1 MYGTSRIRTGRGRS
15 AAAFLVWILAPV
27 LPGAARAE
35 VPQIELS
42 AGVHRIVA
50 EVASTGASRAEGLM
64 YRRQLGAN
72 QGMLFV
78 FPEANRHCMWMRNT
92 YVALSVAFIDDQGT
106 VINVAEMQPQT
117 ETNHC
122 AARPARYALEMNA
135 GWFARR
141 GLGPGTRLDGLNRA
155 PAPN

>member
-1 MYGTSRIRTGRGRS
+1 L
-15 AAAFLVWILAPV
+15 LVWILAPV
-27 LPGAARAE
+27 LPGVARAE

-92 YVALSVAFIDDQGT
+92 YVALSVAFIDDQGA

>member
-1 MYGTSRIRTGRGRS
+1 
-15 AAAFLVWILAPV
+15 
-27 LPGAARAE
+27 LPK
-35 VPQIELS
+35 VELS

-50 EVASTGASRAEGLM
+50 EVASTGASRSEGLM

-78 FPEANRHCMWMRNT
+78 FPEENRHCMWMRNT

-122 AARPARYALEMNA
+122 AARAARYALEMNA

-141 GLGPGTRLDGLNRA
+141 GLGAGTRLQGLDRA

>member
-1 MYGTSRIRTGRGRS
+1 MNLGRKS
-15 AAAFLVWILAPV
+15 AAFLAWALASA
-27 LPGAARAE
+27 LPGIARS
-35 VPQIELS
+35 ELPLLELA

-50 EVASTGASRAEGLM
+50 EVANTGASRAEGLM
-64 YRRQLGAN
+64 YRRQLAAN
-72 QGMLFV
+72 HGMLFV

-92 YVALSVAFIDDQGT
+92 YVALSVAFIDDRGT

-135 GWFARR
+135 GWFGRR
-141 GLGPGTRLDGLNRA
+141 VIGPGARLEGLDRA
-155 PAPN
+155 PAPE